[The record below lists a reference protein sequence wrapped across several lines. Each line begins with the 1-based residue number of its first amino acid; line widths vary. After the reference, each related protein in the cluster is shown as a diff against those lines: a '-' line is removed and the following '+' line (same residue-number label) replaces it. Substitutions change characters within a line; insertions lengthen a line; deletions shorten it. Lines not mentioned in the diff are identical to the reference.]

1 MAASSGGF
9 VLLLMFCTFTSQG
22 AGQNVGQLGVLHIEG
37 NEDSQDF
44 CIAFNE
50 EWVSLPTHLDS
61 TPKYPLVEA
70 KPSTLCKEP
79 QNLSEIKDA
88 AVAIQRGNC
97 TLFLKALYSQNAGA
111 KEVVIVSNDSLF
123 TPVANS
129 SEEYAQVTIP
139 MAVISHD
146 DWIKYKDKDFG
157 GDVKVQMYAPP
168 TDLVSN
174 IDGNLAILWLL
185 AVGTVAIGAYWAGI
199 TNKKIMGSM
208 LRGNTNTSG
217 DDSQANRE
225 HGSAGEDSFE
235 VTPLSVVVFVLL
247 VCGTLLLLYFFY
259 KYLVYVVIVGFALAS
274 CYGLYECLHPLVL
287 WLPLGDCTVPANQ
300 IPLLKK
306 ELQIRTVL
314 LIPFCLAIAIWWG
327 IERNKSYAWILQD
340 ILGISFCISLMRV
353 IRLPSLKV
361 CTLLLVL
368 LLIYDAFFVY
378 ITPLFSAGK
387 SIMVEVA
394 TGGDSKESLPM
405 VIKVPRLRMSVLS
418 VCLRP
423 YSILGFGDILV
434 PALYISFCHTF
445 DIMTNTPCRIYYV
458 ATTVAYAVGL
468 LITFVMLFV
477 MEQGQPAL
485 VYLVPCI
492 LITGVFIGWRRGD
505 LKKLWSGQ
513 MVSEDVGQNDDSE
526 DEEFNQESLTKRL
539 IDNEN

>member
-1 MAASSGGF
+1 MAAFSGGF
-9 VLLLMFCTFTSQG
+9 VLLLMFCTFTNQG

-79 QNLSEIKDA
+79 QNHSEIKDA

-445 DIMTNTPCRIYYV
+445 DIMMNTPCRIYYV

-492 LITGVFIGWRRGD
+492 LITGVVIGWRRGD